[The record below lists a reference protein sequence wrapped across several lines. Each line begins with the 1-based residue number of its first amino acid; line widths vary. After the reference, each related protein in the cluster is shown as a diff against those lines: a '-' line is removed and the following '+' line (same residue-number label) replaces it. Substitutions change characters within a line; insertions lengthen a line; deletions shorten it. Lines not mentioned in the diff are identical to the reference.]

1 MTELEEIRRQY
12 EAGQL
17 EAIQQDLER
26 FITANRERI
35 RAYRA
40 QQEGRGL
47 GLSAETAVKFFIL
60 RSKSINPQKEIRDQL
75 DEIQREKW
83 IRGVREGSEPDPQT
97 VAADW
102 ASRHSACWRE
112 HRVTT
117 IVYVFERE
125 KQRYCRMLD

>member
-1 MTELEEIRRQY
+1 MEPLAESRVPAQRELEGRRHELGSAWIEGAE
-12 EAGQL
+12 EAQ
-17 EAIQQDLER
+17 A
-26 FITANRERI
+26 
-35 RAYRA
+35 
-40 QQEGRGL
+40 GRGL

-83 IRGVREGSEPDPQT
+83 IRGVREGSEPDPQA

-125 KQRYCRMLD
+125 KQRYCGLLD